1 MSLLQLKDETAVR
14 KDASSTG
21 EDYAKGSSHILVTT
35 IIAFVVITISIA
47 GFLLAD
53 RKPPVAA
60 GEVTQV
66 WVHPVHTLNVAHDA
80 NGVASE
86 AAQFDQVLVFGHLRV
101 RNESKERIIVKNLYT
116 NATLEDGVHSSAA
129 AMPVD
134 YDRVFIAYPELA
146 SLKSNTLSRDSVIEP
161 GQVLDGMTVSAFH
174 VSKEQWATRKDL
186 NFSVEFKFHPDLVL
200 QPAGTLVE
208 K

>member
-1 MSLLQLKDETAVR
+1 MNGVVMSLLQLKDEPSVR

-35 IIAFVVITISIA
+35 IIAFVVITVSIV

-53 RKPPVAA
+53 RKPPVAE

-66 WVHPVHTLNVAHDA
+66 WIHPPVHTLNVAHDA
-80 NGVASE
+80 SGAASQ

-129 AMPVD
+129 ALPID

-146 SLKSNTLSRDSVIEP
+146 SLKSNTAGPRYHHRARP
-161 GQVLDGMTVSAFH
+161 GA
-174 VSKEQWATRKDL
+174 
-186 NFSVEFKFHPDLVL
+186 
-200 QPAGTLVE
+200 
-208 K
+208 